1 MPSDETEGES
11 GAATEEEEG
20 RSPDESA
27 AGGETGDSGAVEV
40 VTLEEGEGNEPCPAS
55 RGDNDVVAGAI
66 ENLEDRVANL
76 EAFAVW
82 AEQVFHNLK
91 GWLPTKIPP
100 PPLPK

>member
-11 GAATEEEEG
+11 GAATEEEAG
-20 RSPDESA
+20 RSLDESDA
-27 AGGETGDSGAVEV
+27 SGETGDSGTVEA

-55 RGDNDVVAGAI
+55 NDVVAGAI